1 MLRQDLRRLL
11 SQRLEHLHSRSILGL
26 LGRLLWLRRRIVA
39 PVVVLALVFGF
50 VAMRACPG
58 PSAQVRVATFNIR
71 SFPEHPQQVEA
82 AFAVIADLDV
92 PIVAVQEIMDPHVFT
107 AAALRTL
114 GPNWRTE
121 FGPWRDEDE
130 RRLLPGVLY
139 DNHRYQLDYTRLHR
153 QTRIDGFGRPMLEVR
168 LLARGDGP
176 TLRVF
181 VVHLQAGGS
190 EQNAV
195 RRRAQLQAVT
205 PILRHAAAGNDE
217 VVMLGDFN
225 STGDADRDLLRGFA
239 RATELHW
246 ASEELAC
253 TSYWKP
259 DGKCHGSALDH
270 VFTSRPASETTARG
284 PCESVGCVP
293 GDRCPIFYDEVS
305 DHCPVTATF

>member
-1 MLRQDLRRLL
+1 MMRKPPRLAV
-11 SQRLEHLHSRSILGL
+11 QPRPRSILGL
-26 LGRLLWLRRRIVA
+26 LGRLLWLRRRVVA
-39 PVVVLALVFGF
+39 PVIALALVFGL
-50 VAMRACPG
+50 AATRACPG

-71 SFPEHPQQVEA
+71 SFPERTEQVEA

-92 PIVAVQEIMDPHVFT
+92 PIVAVQEIMDPQVFT
-107 AAALRTL
+107 AAAARTL
-114 GPNWRTE
+114 GPSWRAE
-121 FGPWRDEDE
+121 FGPWRAEGG
-130 RRLLPGVLY
+130 RPLLPGVLY
-139 DNHRYQLDYTRLHR
+139 DNHRYQLDYARSHR
-153 QTRIDGFGRPMLEVR
+153 RTRIDGSGRPMLEVR
-168 LLARGDGP
+168 LLARDDGP

-190 EQNAV
+190 EQQAE

-205 PILRHAAAGNDE
+205 PILRHAAAGTDE

-225 STGDADRDLLRGFA
+225 STGDADRELLRAFA
-239 RATELHW
+239 HATELHW

-259 DGKCHGSALDH
+259 DGKCQGSALDH

-284 PCESVGCVP
+284 PCESVGCAP